1 MHREPQ
7 PPDSTPHVDRART
20 PTVTGL
26 NPAYAGAGC
35 DSFQRSIAEI
45 GTIRL
50 PLGTRQPFKRLK
62 QMLTERNYCTKV
74 SDRNRDFLR

>member
-1 MHREPQ
+1 MRVLDVTLSSARPPRLEP
-7 PPDSTPHVDRART
+7 
-20 PTVTGL
+20 
-26 NPAYAGAGC
+26 
-35 DSFQRSIAEI
+35 
-45 GTIRL
+45 IRL